1 MAHSDSGPT
10 RALVAAA
17 TGSLHSDA
25 RTGGRSF
32 RQRVVISAGHGNLFF
47 LSTALAANR
56 AGLLARYI
64 TTIYA
69 RPPQRRL
76 LSSRLVQRL
85 IGQRLARKLLGH
97 YRSELDTA
105 PITVLTSAELVAR
118 LLKRA
123 LPVSRLGLRSYPD
136 FAFRAPM
143 VLYGYLSARHVSEC
157 DILHVRSGYGRYAM
171 ARASR
176 AGALCLVDH
185 SLADSDYLF
194 AVYEEES
201 RRWSAGRVATPLTR
215 AAFKHVNQ
223 DLLEADHILVNSDF
237 VKSTLV
243 SAKRARPEQISVL
256 YLGVDTNIFTPANL
270 DAEPHTDSPFTI
282 LYLGT
287 IDYRKGALYL
297 LEACRRLRLANCRLI
312 LLGPVGDVPLARYS
326 GEYEHVPGVAFTD
339 LPSWY
344 RRASVFVFPS
354 LAEGSARVNFEAM
367 ACGIPVITTYEA
379 GSPARDGVEGFIVP
393 ARDIDAL
400 ADRIARLHADSA
412 LRHRMGRAARARMES
427 QFTWEHYARGLM
439 GVYERLAASSETL
452 KRSRG
457 ARVSL

>member
-1 MAHSDSGPT
+1 MADSDSNPT
-10 RALVAAA
+10 EAPGA
-17 TGSLHSDA
+17 TASGGLSAIRS
-25 RTGGRSF
+25 GRSLP
-32 RQRVVISAGHGNLFF
+32 QRVVISAGHGNLFF

-64 TTIYA
+64 TSIYT
-69 RPPQRRL
+69 RPLQRRL
-76 LSSRLVQRL
+76 LASRFVQRL
-85 IGQRLARKLLGH
+85 IGQTLARKLLGH
-97 YRSELDTA
+97 HRPELDTA
-105 PITVLTSAELVAR
+105 SITVLTSAELVAR

-123 LPVSRLGLRSYPD
+123 LPVLHLGLRRYPD

-171 ARASR
+171 ARARR

-185 SLADSDYLF
+185 SIADSDYLF

-201 RRWSAGRVATPLTR
+201 RRWSGGRVTTPLTR
-215 AAFKHVNQ
+215 AAFNHINQ

-256 YLGVDTNIFTPANL
+256 YLGVDTNIFTPGDLN
-270 DAEPHTDSPFTI
+270 AEPDTDNPFTI

-297 LEACRRLRLANCRLI
+297 LEACRRLRLPNCRVI
-312 LLGPVGDVPLARYS
+312 LLGPVGDVPLERYL
-326 GEYEHVPGVAFTD
+326 GEFEHVPGVAFSD
-339 LPSWY
+339 LASWY

-379 GSPARDGVEGFIVP
+379 GSPVRDGVEGFIVR
-393 ARDIDAL
+393 ARDSDAL
-400 ADRIARLHADSA
+400 ADRIVRLHADPT
-412 LRHRMGRAARARMES
+412 LRHQMGRAARARMET
-427 QFTWEHYARGLM
+427 QFTWEHYSRGLI
-439 GVYERLAASSETL
+439 GLYERLAAGSEDLERRRT
-452 KRSRG
+452 
-457 ARVSL
+457 RVSR